1 MAEKRDYYEVLGV
14 SKSASDDEIKKA
26 YRKLAKQYHPDLN
39 PGNKE
44 AEAKFKEISEAY
56 EVLSDADKKQK
67 YDRFGHAGVDPS
79 YGAGGGGG
87 YGGFGGFDGAG
98 FGGGIDLGDIFDSF
112 FGGGTS
118 SSSRRNA
125 PQRGDSLKIGV
136 MLSFEEA
143 AFGCTKSIE
152 VDRIEK
158 CEDCGGTGAE
168 RGTGSETCQVCHGTG
183 TVKTAQRTPLG
194 MFQSSSP
201 CQNCHG
207 TGRVIKNPCKTC
219 RGQGM
224 VRRHRRIEV
233 KIPEGIDDN
242 QPIQLRGQGNA
253 GTNGGP
259 AGDLYVI
266 VSIRPHPLFTR
277 QGSDVLC
284 EVPISF
290 VDAALGAEIEVMTI
304 DGKVKYSIPE
314 GTQTGTVF
322 RLRGKGIKR
331 PDGRGRGDHFVT
343 VNVEVPKNLSRH
355 QKDLLREFDRALSP
369 DNHTDETKSFLQ
381 KVRDL
386 FS

>member
-14 SKSASDDEIKKA
+14 SKGASDDEIKKA

-39 PGNKE
+39 PGDKE
-44 AEAKFKEISEAY
+44 AEAKFKEVSEAY
-56 EVLSDADKKQK
+56 EVLSDAEKKQK
-67 YDRFGHAGVDPS
+67 YDRFGHAGIDPN
-79 YGAGGGGG
+79 YGAGGA
-87 YGGFGGFDGAG
+87 YGGGFDTSG

-112 FGGGTS
+112 FGGGGTS
-118 SSSRRNA
+118 SARRNA

-152 VDRIEK
+152 IDRIEK
-158 CEDCGGTGAE
+158 CEDCNGTGAE
-168 RGTGSETCQVCHGTG
+168 RGTTAETCPVCHGTG
-183 TVKTAQRTPLG
+183 SVKTAQRTPLG
-194 MFQSSSP
+194 MFQSTSP
-201 CQNCHG
+201 CQSCRG
-207 TGRVIKNPCKTC
+207 TGKVLKSPCKTC
-219 RGQGM
+219 HGQGM
-224 VRRHRRIEV
+224 TRRHRRIEV
-233 KIPEGIDDN
+233 RIPEGIDDN

-253 GTNGGP
+253 GVNGGP
-259 AGDLYVI
+259 AGDLYVV

-284 EVPISF
+284 DVPISF
-290 VDAALGAEIEVMTI
+290 VDATLGAEIEVMTI
-304 DGKVKYSIPE
+304 DGKVKYTVPE
-314 GTQTGTVF
+314 GTQTGTIF

-343 VNVEVPKNLSRH
+343 VNIEVPKNLSQQ
-355 QKDLLREFDRALSP
+355 QKDLLRSFDRALSP
-369 DNHTDETKSFLQ
+369 ENHTEETKSFIR

>member
-1 MAEKRDYYEVLGV
+1 
-14 SKSASDDEIKKA
+14 
-26 YRKLAKQYHPDLN
+26 
-39 PGNKE
+39 
-44 AEAKFKEISEAY
+44 
-56 EVLSDADKKQK
+56 
-67 YDRFGHAGVDPS
+67 
-79 YGAGGGGG
+79 
-87 YGGFGGFDGAG
+87 
-98 FGGGIDLGDIFDSF
+98 
-112 FGGGTS
+112 
-118 SSSRRNA
+118 
-125 PQRGDSLKIGV
+125 
-136 MLSFEEA
+136 
-143 AFGCTKSIE
+143 
-152 VDRIEK
+152 
-158 CEDCGGTGAE
+158 
-168 RGTGSETCQVCHGTG
+168 
-183 TVKTAQRTPLG
+183 
-194 MFQSSSP
+194 
-201 CQNCHG
+201 
-207 TGRVIKNPCKTC
+207 
-219 RGQGM
+219 M